1 MARDRVVVNEVGL
14 RDGIQSQ
21 PVLVTTAQKVELLRA
36 LLAAG
41 VRHFEVTSFVSPK
54 AVPQMADAA
63 ELAAQLPPQ
72 PRAEYTALVPNERGY
87 ARARDSGFASI
98 ATVTCTTES
107 MNRRNTNMSL
117 DDATTSAVA
126 VIRRACAD
134 GVRARA
140 YLATAAE
147 CPYEGPVPPDTVMR
161 LADTMLSAGA
171 HEVAVADTIGAA
183 NPAPMQQL
191 LERLAGAFGA
201 DRLAVHFHDTR
212 GMGVALAFA
221 ALQAGIRRFDASI
234 GGLGGCPFAP
244 GASGNL
250 ATEDLVFMLEGAGY
264 DTGIDFVALAAA
276 VDTVQRMV
284 ELPVGGRI
292 LRWHRSR
299 TPGLPP

>member
-1 MARDRVVVNEVGL
+1 MAREQVVVNEVGL
-14 RDGIQSQ
+14 RDGIQAQTVFVS
-21 PVLVTTAQKVELLRA
+21 TAQKLEMLRA

-63 ELAAQLPPQ
+63 ELAALLPPQ
-72 PRAEYTALVPNERGY
+72 PGAEYTALVPNERGY
-87 ARARDSGFASI
+87 ARARDSGIASV

-117 DDATTSAVA
+117 EEATSSAVA
-126 VIRRACAD
+126 VIRRARAD

-147 CPYEGPVPPDTVMR
+147 CPYEGPVASETVLR

-201 DRLAVHFHDTR
+201 ERLAVHFHDTR
-212 GMGVALAFA
+212 AMGLALAWA
-221 ALQAGIRRFDASI
+221 ALQAGIRRFDCSI

-264 DTGIDFVALAAA
+264 DTGIDLDALVVA
-276 VDTVQRMV
+276 VDTVQGIV
-284 ELPVGGRI
+284 EQPVGGRI
-292 LRWHRSR
+292 LRWHRGR
-299 TPGLPP
+299 RR